1 MIKQAAIRFAL
12 ISAAVWILLKYVIF
26 ISGKAIELFDFSV
39 MANNFMLLLTVS
51 LAIFFTKKSQGYT
64 EVRKRDDIQVGIK
77 AGMIYTILVV
87 LFSYYYNAK
96 LDSSVLDERI
106 AQRIEQLDSAISTDE
121 GLKLYRERNTQA
133 QTLSKDQIIQK
144 EREATENFLNPRVSA
159 LLLVMF
165 FTLLTIF
172 YAAFITIVIRKIY
185 LPGMHSRLK

>member
-1 MIKQAAIRFAL
+1 MIKQAAIRFAV
-12 ISAAVWILLKYVIF
+12 ISAAVWILFKYVIF

-39 MANNFMLLLTVS
+39 MVNNFMLLLTVS
-51 LAIFFTKKSQGYT
+51 LAIFFTKKSQGYA

-96 LDSSVLDERI
+96 LDSSVLDDRI
-106 AQRIEQLDSAISTDE
+106 AQRIEQLDSAISSDE

-185 LPGMHSRLK
+185 LPGLHSRQ

>member
-1 MIKQAAIRFAL
+1 MIKQAAIRFAV
-12 ISAAVWILLKYVIF
+12 ISAAVWILFKYVIF
-26 ISGKAIELFDFSV
+26 ILGKAIELFDFSV
-39 MANNFMLLLTVS
+39 MVNNFMLLLTVS
-51 LAIFFTKKSQGYT
+51 LAIFFTKKSQGYA

-96 LDSSVLDERI
+96 LDSSVLDDRI
-106 AQRIEQLDSAISTDE
+106 AQRIEQLDSAISSDE

-185 LPGMHSRLK
+185 LPGLHSRQ